1 MNNHLYRAGRPA
13 PGGRPSARPPGAHEL
28 AMALRIAYMTMHRR
42 ANADFAPFGLNAD
55 QFILL
60 TTLAEGEGM
69 IQKELV
75 RRTGSDP
82 NTMSGMLARLERDG
96 LVERERHAE
105 DGRAWVV
112 RLTARGRVVHRRAW
126 EGNPEFREEMEG
138 LFSPGV
144 RQSLINHLGRI
155 ARAMESPGRPGTL
168 AGTPL
173 GRAARPVPDKSR
185 GD

>member
-1 MNNHLYRAGRPA
+1 MNNHRSPVRRPA
-13 PGGRPSARPPGAHEL
+13 PDGRPSAGLPGAHEL

-42 ANADFAPFGLNAD
+42 AHADFAPFGLNAD

-82 NTMSGMLARLERDG
+82 NTMSSMLARLERDG

-105 DGRAWVV
+105 DGRAWLV
-112 RLTARGRVVHRRAW
+112 RLTARGREVHRRAW
-126 EGNPEFREEMEG
+126 EGNPEFREEMED
-138 LFSPGV
+138 LFTPGV
-144 RQSLINHLGRI
+144 LKSLIGHLGRI
-155 ARAMESPGRPGTL
+155 TLAMESSGRQGALTGAL
-168 AGTPL
+168 RS
-173 GRAARPVPDKSR
+173 RAARPVPDKSR

>member
-1 MNNHLYRAGRPA
+1 MSNHEARAKRLA
-13 PGGRPSARPPGAHEL
+13 PDGPSSAPGAHEL
-28 AMALRIAYMTMHRR
+28 AMSLRIAYMTMHRR

-82 NTMSGMLARLERDG
+82 NTMSSMLARLERDG
-96 LVERERHAE
+96 LVERQRHAE

-112 RLTARGRVVHRRAW
+112 RLSARGREMHRRAW
-126 EGNPEFREEMEG
+126 EGNPEFREEVEG
-138 LFSPGV
+138 LFSPAV
-144 RQSLINHLGRI
+144 RKSLIGLLGRI
-155 ARAMESPGRPGTL
+155 ARAMESSGRTDAVRG
-168 AGTPL
+168 AG
-173 GRAARPVPDKSR
+173 
-185 GD
+185 